1 MSTLSLTLA
10 ATRPLRYYAPIRA
23 LREVSRFFSS
33 IAAAQQATEDYERM
47 NNRTDTQ
54 LANEGMRR
62 ADVARVVFERHFD

>member
-10 ATRPLRYYAPIRA
+10 ATRPIRYYAPVRM
-23 LREVSRFFSS
+23 LREIGRFFAS
-33 IAAAQQATEDYERM
+33 IAAAQQATVDYERM

-54 LANEGMRR
+54 LSTEGMRR